1 MPKSE
6 KGSWFEQHVEKVVL
20 GVSLLLLIFVLL
32 YWVWGSPRKL
42 LLSVPREQAGR
53 IEDQWP
59 GRAKQVEEG
68 SALRVPVELADP
80 VLARW
85 ADEIVKKHDRA
96 QPNPWEPP
104 NSGQELEI
112 RQARPFVRFL
122 PPLGPTVPPDPTLL
136 TRLPPELA
144 RQVGGMREGPTLADI
159 LPAIPKVPAPK
170 VWAGAKL
177 PYPDPGREPAD
188 VTGAH
193 VAAVIDLGP
202 TLQAW
207 HDKLR
212 WRSIPTRLAFH
223 AVEAEFRE
231 KAPDGSWGPIRPVA
245 MRIPQELDRTTGKPF
260 RVPSLPK
267 FDETDE
273 FGAQRI
279 REQILRRLESA
290 AWQQFVL
297 QPDYPDVYDP
307 EYGWVS
313 WRVNLPETELSQVPP
328 SEDEGAEGKAEP
340 AEPKKR
346 TPSRRD
352 LDRLRYEYPGP
363 GRGYDRRIRPPRGSE
378 EGTRYRPGMMPSEP
392 GPRRRETVEP
402 GKGPAPKERI
412 VPDWNAQMGL
422 EKVLV
427 WFHHDNLQAG
437 NTYQYRLKLKLVNPL
452 YTYVK
457 GVKEGAEADARR
469 PLLETGWSPWSG
481 EISLRNPTEFYVSGY
496 AKGDVSV
503 EKTMSVDVFTRALG
517 QRVGH
522 RFTIRR
528 GGNIGN
534 QLSVKVVNPVARKEG
549 EAPAKTDRIK
559 TVPADFLTRALA
571 VEFDF
576 ARALYKGSS
585 AQPMETAAMFYLD
598 PEGALMVRTY
608 DEDMASAR
616 YKELQEETKRTEN
629 AVKRL
634 ELEAAA
640 RERK

>member
-32 YWVWGSPRKL
+32 YWVWGSPREL
-42 LLSVPREQAGR
+42 VLNVPPEQAGG
-53 IEDQWP
+53 IQNEWP
-59 GRAKQVEEG
+59 GKVKQIEEG

-85 ADEIVKKHDRA
+85 ADEIVNKHDRA
-96 QPNPWEPP
+96 QPKPWETP
-104 NSGQELEI
+104 NSSQELEI
-112 RQARPFVRFL
+112 RQAG
-122 PPLGPTVPPDPTLL
+122 PPVPPAPTML
-136 TRLPPELA
+136 TRLPPELT

-170 VWAGAKL
+170 VWAGARL
-177 PYPDPGREPAD
+177 PYPDPDQEPAD

-193 VAAVIDLGP
+193 VATVIDLGP

-207 HDKLR
+207 HEKLR
-212 WRSIPTRLAFH
+212 WARIPPILVFY
-223 AVEAEFRE
+223 AVEAEFQER
-231 KAPDGSWGPIRPVA
+231 ALDGSWGPIQPVT
-245 MRIPQELDRTTGKPF
+245 MRIPQELDRMTGKPF

-267 FDETDE
+267 FDETDDV
-273 FGAQRI
+273 GIQRI

-290 AWQQFVL
+290 ASQQSVL
-297 QPDYPDVYDP
+297 QPDYPPVYDP
-307 EYGWVS
+307 IYEWVS
-313 WRVNLPETELSQVPP
+313 WRVNLPETELSRVPP
-328 SEDEGAEGKAEP
+328 PEDEGAEGKAEP
-340 AEPKKR
+340 TTPKKR

-352 LDRLRYEYPGP
+352 LDRRRYEYTGP
-363 GRGYDRRIRPPRGSE
+363 GRGDDRRIRPPPGWR
-378 EGTRYRPGMMPSEP
+378 EGTRFRPDMMPPEP
-392 GPRRRETVEP
+392 SPRRREILEP

-412 VPDWNAQMGL
+412 VPDWQEQMQM
-422 EKVLV
+422 EKVIV
-427 WFHHDNLQAG
+427 WFHHDHLQAG

-452 YTYVK
+452 YTYVND
-457 GVKEGAEADARR
+457 VKEGAEADARR
-469 PLLETGWSPWSG
+469 PLLETDWSPWSD

-517 QRVGH
+517 QRVRH
-522 RFTIRR
+522 RFAVRR

-534 QLSVKVVNPVARKEG
+534 QMSVKVVNPVARGEG
-549 EAPAKTDRIK
+549 EARGKTDRIK
-559 TVPADFLTRALA
+559 TVPANFLTRALA

-585 AQPMETAAMFYLD
+585 AQPTGTAAMFYLD
-598 PEGALMVRTY
+598 PEGTLRVRTY

-640 RERK
+640 REKK